1 MRHERHSTASERG
14 RARNKIFIAR
24 KYEQNGLQTDFPNKL
39 LRGDVLRLLD
49 KFCTVVYYPVAE
61 ESNNGF
67 HVSVPFMDGQM
78 QDFVFINTAQTM
90 EKQVFTAAHELGHIW
105 NVDSDILGELGLE
118 NTLQNHELVINRFAA
133 VLLIPEE
140 EFKAVLFA
148 EVKNL
153 SNKDNSISLPNM
165 YKLIVILMNFFCSN
179 EGYRSSDAGIR
190 VSGTVR
196 CTAFIRANRNRRS
209 LDLHVSDSSYSRTGL
224 YGIAKSFKQKWID
237 GLAEKLLLAE
247 QNHLLPQEKIDYIR
261 KKFDIQELRTDVD
274 LDGNISLTT

>member
-1 MRHERHSTASERG
+1 MKDIQLLPKEAETAIKS
-14 RARNKIFIAR
+14 FIAR

-49 KFCTVVYYPVAE
+49 KFCTVVCYPVAK

-90 EKQVFTAAHELGHIW
+90 EKQAFTAAHELGHIW

-165 YKLIVILMNFFCSN
+165 YKLIVILMNFFFVPMK
-179 EGYRSSDAGIR
+179 AI
-190 VSGTVR
+190 V
-196 CTAFIRANRNRRS
+196 
-209 LDLHVSDSSYSRTGL
+209 
-224 YGIAKSFKQKWID
+224 
-237 GLAEKLLLAE
+237 
-247 QNHLLPQEKIDYIR
+247 
-261 KKFDIQELRTDVD
+261 LRM
-274 LDGNISLTT
+274 LE

>member
-1 MRHERHSTASERG
+1 MKDIQLLPREAETAIKS
-14 RARNKIFIAR
+14 FIVR

-49 KFCTVVYYPVAE
+49 KFCTVVYYPVAK

-90 EKQVFTAAHELGHIW
+90 EKQAFTAAHELGHIW

-118 NTLQNHELVINRFAA
+118 NTPQNHELVINRFAA

-165 YKLIVILMNFFCSN
+165 YKLIVILMNFFFVPMKAIVLRMLELECLAQ
-179 EGYRSSDAGIR
+179 SDAQLLLG
-190 VSGTVR
+190 
-196 CTAFIRANRNRRS
+196 
-209 LDLHVSDSSYSRTGL
+209 RTEAEEHSISMLVTRLIHELGFTEL
-224 YGIAKSFKQKWID
+224 QNPSNKKWID

>member
-1 MRHERHSTASERG
+1 M
-14 RARNKIFIAR
+14 
-24 KYEQNGLQTDFPNKL
+24 
-39 LRGDVLRLLD
+39 
-49 KFCTVVYYPVAE
+49 
-61 ESNNGF
+61 
-67 HVSVPFMDGQM
+67 
-78 QDFVFINTAQTM
+78 
-90 EKQVFTAAHELGHIW
+90 
-105 NVDSDILGELGLE
+105 GELGLE

-165 YKLIVILMNFFCSN
+165 YKLIVILMNFFFVPMKAIVLRMLELECLAQ
-179 EGYRSSDAGIR
+179 SDAQLLLGR
-190 VSGTVR
+190 TE
-196 CTAFIRANRNRRS
+196 TEDRS
-209 LDLHVSDSSYSRTGL
+209 ISMLVTRLIHELGFTELQNPSN
-224 YGIAKSFKQKWID
+224 KKWID